1 MDIGTTAPV
10 SGTSS
15 TTPPAAAIVQTATR
29 AAHRP
34 PSLVERMPGAY
45 AHSMLAMPPNSSVD
59 FLAPSGTQ
67 PQLQPAAELL
77 NLPNDLLRHLTA
89 FLRTANTIPAIRHVA
104 RLRAACKDLHLR
116 ITEPIPDGMM
126 GLIEFNRLEPL
137 KQMLVELQQSGKDVA
152 GEVNNPGPVMK
163 IRDPELKACCL
174 TPLMAAAYLGHAELV
189 TVLVRTGAVVNKTI
203 SGLTA
208 LMLAA
213 QQGHTEIALALIQAG
228 AKARPA
234 GPVDWTALLY
244 AAANGRTV
252 TVKALLDAGAEV
264 NLLRQDHW
272 TALMSAARNG
282 HTATVHALLQAGATV
297 DQARFNGST
306 ALMEAAANGH
316 TTVVRALL
324 DAGANAW
331 IRNTLGH
338 SALSLAMQRNHQ
350 EIIKRLRAYGDAD

>member
-10 SGTSS
+10 SGTPS
-15 TTPPAAAIVQTATR
+15 TTSHAAAIVHTATR

-59 FLAPSGTQ
+59 FLAPAGTQ

-77 NLPNDLLRHLTA
+77 NLPNDLLRHLTS

-116 ITEPIPDGMM
+116 ITEPIPDVMM
-126 GLIEFNRLEPL
+126 GLIEFNRLDAL
-137 KQMLVELQQSGKDVA
+137 KRMLVELQQSGKDVA
-152 GEVNNPGPVMK
+152 GEVNNPGTVMK
-163 IRDPELKACCL
+163 IRDPELNAGCL
-174 TPLMAAAYLGHAELV
+174 TPLMAAAYPGHAELV
-189 TVLVRTGAVVNKTI
+189 TVLVRTGAVVNKTM

-213 QQGHTEIALALIQAG
+213 QQGHTEIALALVQAG
-228 AKARPA
+228 AKAHPA

-244 AAANGRTV
+244 AAANG
-252 TVKALLDAGAEV
+252 
-264 NLLRQDHW
+264 
-272 TALMSAARNG
+272 
-282 HTATVHALLQAGATV
+282 
-297 DQARFNGST
+297 
-306 ALMEAAANGH
+306 H
-316 TTVVRALL
+316 TTVVGALL
-324 DAGANAW
+324 DAGANPW

-338 SALSLAMQRNHQ
+338 TALSFAMQRNHE
-350 EIIKRLRAYGDAD
+350 EIIQRLRAYGDAD

>member
-15 TTPPAAAIVQTATR
+15 TTSHAAAIVHTATR

-34 PSLVERMPGAY
+34 PTLVERMPAY
-45 AHSMLAMPPNSSVD
+45 AHSVLAMPPDSSVD
-59 FLAPSGTQ
+59 FPAPSGTQ
-67 PQLQPAAELL
+67 PKLQPAAELL
-77 NLPNDLLRHLTA
+77 NLPNDLLRHLTS
-89 FLRTANTIPAIRHVA
+89 FLRTANTRPAIRNVA
-104 RLRAACKDLHLR
+104 GLRAACKDLRLR

-126 GLIEFNRLEPL
+126 GLIEFNRLEAL
-137 KQMLVELQQSGKDVA
+137 KQMLVELQQSAKDVA

-189 TVLVRTGAVVNKTI
+189 TALVRTGAVVNKTM

-213 QQGHTEIALALIQAG
+213 QQGHTEIALALVQAG
-228 AKARPA
+228 AKAHPA
-234 GPVDWTALLY
+234 GPVDWTSLLY

-272 TALMSAARNG
+272 TALMLAARSG

-316 TTVVRALL
+316 TAVVQALL
-324 DAGANAW
+324 DAGANPW

-338 SALSLAMQRNHQ
+338 SALSLAKQRNHE